1 MKKFNLLV
9 AVLLMSS
16 GLFAQS
22 KWRVD
27 KAHAKVGF
35 AVKHLMLSTVDGY
48 FKKFDASIISSKE
61 DFSDAVFEVTIETG
75 SVSTDNDARDKDL
88 RSAHFFDVTKFPQI
102 TFKST
107 SVNKVDDKTYK
118 VTGNL
123 TIHGVTKP
131 VKLDLTSNSTGKSGA
146 TKQPVTEVK
155 VTGKINRTDFGVGS
169 DPAAMI
175 GDEIT
180 LKVDGEFEQE

>member
-1 MKKFNLLV
+1 MKKLNLLV
-9 AVLLMSS
+9 AALLIS
-16 GLFAQS
+16 GNLFAQS

-35 AVKHLMLSTVDGY
+35 AVKHMMLSSVDGY

-61 DFSDAVFEVTIETG
+61 DFSDAVFEVTIETA

-88 RSAHFFDVTKFPQI
+88 RSAHFFDVTKFPKI

-118 VTGNL
+118 VSGNL

-131 VKLDLTSNSTGKSGA
+131 VKLDLTLSSKA
-146 TKQPVTEVK
+146 TKKSVEVK
-155 VTGKINRTDFGVGS
+155 VAGKINRTDFGVGS

-175 GDEIT
+175 GEEIT
-180 LKVDGEFEQE
+180 LKVNGEFEQE